1 MARKFAKTFYNSKE
15 WQSTRDLY
23 IKSVGGLCEDCLA
36 KGIYK
41 PGKVVHHIVHL
52 SEGNIDNPEIAL
64 NPKNLRLV
72 CQDCHA
78 EEHAA
83 GPAQRYCFDADGNV
97 MPRETGHQ
105 ETIK

>member
-1 MARKFAKTFYNSKE
+1 MAREFAKSFYSSKE

-23 IKSVGGLCEDCLA
+23 IKSVGGLCENCLA

-52 SEGNIDNPEIAL
+52 SAGNIDNPEITL

-78 EEHAA
+78 EEHAE
-83 GPAQRYCFDADGNV
+83 GPALRYCFDADGNV
-97 MPRETGHQ
+97 MPKEEQT
-105 ETIK
+105 